1 MPEEFWPGDTN
12 SGTQTPGI
20 LFSVER
26 TPSEGTRV
34 GEWKKGVVQCNS
46 THCRHRSTRGGEKG
60 WTVHTPALLR
70 QKSPDTVLE
79 TGIL

>member
-12 SGTQTPGI
+12 SATQNPGI

-34 GEWKKGVVQCNS
+34 GEWKKGLYSVTALIAYTDQPS
-46 THCRHRSTRGGEKG
+46 GGEKG

-70 QKSPDTVLE
+70 HKSPDTALE